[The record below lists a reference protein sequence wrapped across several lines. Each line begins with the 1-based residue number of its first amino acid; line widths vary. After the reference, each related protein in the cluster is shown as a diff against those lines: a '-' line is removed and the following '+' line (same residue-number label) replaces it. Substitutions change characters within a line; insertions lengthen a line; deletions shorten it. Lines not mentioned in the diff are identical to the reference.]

1 MTGHSAKERMA
12 MPIEEILTPES
23 LEIAIKTL
31 SEELAL
37 ENMEQKD
44 LTRSR
49 TLELEQYCKDGS
61 TFWAE
66 QTTTF
71 MRDQDGKAV
80 GILGVTRDIT
90 ERKRAEEKIKEYS
103 ENLEGMVEE
112 RTSELNKALADTEQ
126 ARDQIDGILK
136 SVADGLIVTD
146 MYNRVKLMNP
156 EAENLLNV
164 RFSSIINRAIDFA
177 IKDPIL
183 LEKIKNTFG
192 KTETAPH
199 FNFELP
205 GDDPKRP
212 RIMRARSA
220 VILDKKGAETGIVT
234 LIQDVTYEREMD
246 RMKSEFITT
255 AAHELRTPLT
265 SIQGFSELLL
275 TRDDLSDE
283 DKKEFL
289 KYINTQ
295 SVGLAGIINDLLDLS
310 RIEAGVGLS
319 LNKTECKAG
328 DAIREIVQYFQ
339 ATYPS
344 FQFELSLPD
353 KPVDLFVDKEKMWQ
367 VIQNLLSNAV
377 KFSPGGDK
385 IRIAGEMVND
395 SYQVSV
401 QDQGLGMTSEQVEK
415 IFDRFYRADMSSSAL
430 EGTGLGM
437 SIVKHIIEAHG
448 GKIWVESEAGKG
460 TTVSFTIPLSE

>member
-1 MTGHSAKERMA
+1 MN
-12 MPIEEILTPES
+12 
-23 LEIAIKTL
+23 
-31 SEELAL
+31 LA
-37 ENMEQKD
+37 
-44 LTRSR
+44 
-49 TLELEQYCKDGS
+49 
-61 TFWAE
+61 AE
-66 QTTTF
+66 
-71 MRDQDGKAV
+71 D
-80 GILGVTRDIT
+80 
-90 ERKRAEEKIKEYS
+90 
-103 ENLEGMVEE
+103 
-112 RTSELNKALADTEQ
+112 
-126 ARDQIDGILK
+126 
-136 SVADGLIVTD
+136 
-146 MYNRVKLMNP
+146 
-156 EAENLLNV
+156 LLNI
-164 RFSSIINRAIDFA
+164 RFSSILNRPIDFA
-177 IKDPIL
+177 IKDKNL
-183 LEKIKNTFG
+183 LEKMKNTFG
-192 KTETAPH
+192 KTAIASR
-199 FNFELP
+199 FDFELP

-212 RIMRARSA
+212 RVMRARSA
-220 VILDKKGAETGIVT
+220 VIFDKKGAETGIVT
-234 LIQDVTYEREMD
+234 LVQDVTYEREMD

-275 TRDDLSDE
+275 TRDNLSDE

-328 DAIREIVQYFQ
+328 DYVREIVQYFQ

-344 FQFELSLPD
+344 FQFELSLPG
-353 KPVDLFVDKEKMWQ
+353 KPVDLFVDKEKMSQ

-415 IFDRFYRADMSSSAL
+415 IFDRFYRADMSSTAL

-437 SIVKHIIEAHG
+437 TIAKQIIEAHD
-448 GKIWVESEAGKG
+448 GKIWVESELGKG